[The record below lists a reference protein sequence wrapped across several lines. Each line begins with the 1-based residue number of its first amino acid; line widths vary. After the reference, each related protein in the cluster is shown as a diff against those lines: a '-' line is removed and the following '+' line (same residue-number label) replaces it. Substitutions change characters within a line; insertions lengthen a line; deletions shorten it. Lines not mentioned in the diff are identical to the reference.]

1 MNGRRNIFTKWMGE
15 FRRMLVRKRG
25 IKASLIS
32 ISIVPISFSLLRD
45 ICLFCVCGEVRGG
58 ADIRRAFTAGAGGT
72 LCQTAQHSLLTA
84 THPNVTRQLPRL
96 CTELCQPAMQ
106 RWLHSDVCFLG
117 FGDNPVFFLFVPS
130 PPHLR
135 SRSSPFSRPLPCPS
149 LSSFLPWPI
158 LRNFSGCTISKVHV
172 WCNAL
177 TPVSYTHLTLPTTP
191 YV

>member
-1 MNGRRNIFTKWMGE
+1 MGE

-25 IKASLIS
+25 IKAPL

-117 FGDNPVFFLFVPS
+117 FGANPVFFLFVPS
-130 PPHLR
+130 PLALEVG
-135 SRSSPFSRPLPCPS
+135 PLPSPGPS
-149 LSSFLPWPI
+149 LALHCRHSSHGLF
-158 LRNFSGCTISKVHV
+158 
-172 WCNAL
+172 
-177 TPVSYTHLTLPTTP
+177 
-191 YV
+191 